1 MAAPNGALQQL
12 PQQAARAEMQD
23 WMTYSVFM
31 RGPMWEMLQKANGE
45 SQLRKIETVLQAMVD
60 MGLRHPS
67 ERTLCM
73 VCALIVH
80 ASPDPQAR
88 LVEEDAV
95 RATSLLAT
103 VKSVAKRLVTR
114 AKQLNTPLLGGEYVV
129 TLPGTVGEL
138 PWNLQQQMFHTIA
151 PFPPPMD
158 LNPIWRSANAWVCR
172 NTNARLRRDSPRL
185 GGVDAAA
192 LAQQTAV
199 VAGTMMALASGGQCV
214 SGLPGLQIFQSNAQQ
229 QAARPSPLQLAL
241 AAAEQP
247 VASAAAVCNRREQ
260 TQAAPVMLALENGPA
275 GDAPSS
281 SVVTAG
287 ADKAS
292 EPPEAQVVS
301 AKTQPAAE
309 VVPDDDLSRSLN
321 ALANAHYDKDL
332 PDSKPPCE
340 EGDLDTR
347 QKGMKRPAAA
357 VSTSLHPPSKMKRP
371 AAAVSTSLHPA
382 SKMKRP
388 AAAVS
393 TSVHMASKMKRPAA
407 AVSTSVPSASKMKRP
422 AAADGIGKA
431 VAQEELNGKTK
442 KAAAMQTITRKAAAK
457 KFPQGCS
464 RCRGTVGCTP
474 SCLRRRNYKLI
485 D

>member
-1 MAAPNGALQQL
+1 
-12 PQQAARAEMQD
+12 
-23 WMTYSVFM
+23 
-31 RGPMWEMLQKANGE
+31 MLQRANGE
-45 SQLRKIETVLQAMVD
+45 SQLRKIEMVLQAMVD

-73 VCALIVH
+73 VCALLVH

-95 RATSLLAT
+95 RAASMLAT

-129 TLPGTVGEL
+129 TLPGSVGEL

-172 NTNARLRRDSPRL
+172 TTNARLRRDAPRL

-199 VAGTMMALASGGQCV
+199 VAGTMMALASGGQCM

-247 VASAAAVCNRREQ
+247 VASAAAVCNRPEQ
-260 TQAAPVMLALENGPA
+260 TQAAPVMLALENGTA
-275 GDAPSS
+275 GNTASCS
-281 SVVTAG
+281 AATAG

-292 EPPEAQVVS
+292 EPLEAQVLS
-301 AKTQPAAE
+301 GKTQPAAE
-309 VVPDDDLSRSLN
+309 VMQDDDLSRSLN

-332 PDSKPPCE
+332 PDLKPPCE
-340 EGDLDTR
+340 ERHLDTR
-347 QKGMKRPAAA
+347 QTGMKRPASA
-357 VSTSLHPPSKMKRP
+357 VLRKPACADKTKMKRP
-371 AAAVSTSLHPA
+371 AAAEELHSPG
-382 SKMKRP
+382 KGKP
-388 AAAVS
+388 AAKVK
-393 TSVHMASKMKRPAA
+393 TSKEK
-407 AVSTSVPSASKMKRP
+407 
-422 AAADGIGKA
+422 
-431 VAQEELNGKTK
+431 QK
-442 KAAAMQTITRKAAAK
+442 KASAAKAGKDSSGKGKKRSGPLQTISRKAAAK
-457 KFPQGCS
+457 QYPTGCS
-464 RCRGTVGCTP
+464 RCRGTIGCTP
-474 SCLRRRNYKLI
+474 SCWQRRGFKMTG
-485 D
+485 